1 MTEDIKLYARISGK
15 SFFRWLFITAS
26 GIVLTVISFLIVLFQ
41 NISTTGEDERKK
53 TVFIVDLAMDNTGA
67 FLLLVGAPLFI
78 VVYIVIANKIAIQ
91 YMIFQIW
98 KNKAINYVEPAV
110 KNIVER
116 ATSQHNGAK
125 KLTDAAMLKAKLVQ
139 ETRQDKRTSPINK
152 RVISYGLKK
161 IRLDDIDFANE
172 KVSLTTI
179 ISDKLKAYI
188 SETAEPGYLLFWLLA
203 GFQILLF
210 VCAQYFLV

>member
-1 MTEDIKLYARISGK
+1 MKEDIKLYARISGK
-15 SFFRWLFITAS
+15 SFFRWLFIAVS
-26 GIVLTVISFLIVLFQ
+26 GMVLTVIFFLIILFQ

-67 FLLLVGAPLFI
+67 FLLLLAAPLFI
-78 VVYIVIANKIAIQ
+78 VLYVVLANKIAIH

-116 ATSQHNGAK
+116 ATSQHTGTK
-125 KLTDAAMLKAKLVQ
+125 KIADGVMLKARLLQ

-161 IRLDDIDFANE
+161 IRLDDIDFDNE
-172 KVSLTTI
+172 KVSLPII

-188 SETAEPGYLLFWLLA
+188 SETTEPGYLLFWLLA
-203 GFQILLF
+203 GFQCLLF
-210 VCAQYFLV
+210 ACSQYFS

>member
-1 MTEDIKLYARISGK
+1 MKEDIKLYGLLSGK
-15 SFFRWLFITAS
+15 SFFRWLFIAVS
-26 GIVLTVISFLIVLFQ
+26 GIVLTVITFLIVLFQ

-53 TVFIVDLAMDNTGA
+53 VVFIVDLAMDNTGA
-67 FLLLVGAPLFI
+67 FVLLLGAPLFI
-78 VVYIVIANKIAIQ
+78 FFYIVLANKIAIH

-110 KNIVER
+110 KQIVER
-116 ATSQHNGAK
+116 ANSQHNGTERIA
-125 KLTDAAMLKAKLVQ
+125 DSAMLKARLLQ
-139 ETRQDKRTSPINK
+139 EIRQDKRTSPINK

-172 KVSLTTI
+172 KVSLPTI

-188 SETAEPGYLLFWLLA
+188 SETAEPGYLLFWLLLTIHI
-203 GFQILLF
+203 FLF
-210 VCAQYFLV
+210 VCSQYFF